1 MTSELHG
8 ISRLAGAPR
17 VAEPVAAAPAGAGG
31 FVTTVQRARDVA
43 PFETVVKRAAVE
55 QAARAV
61 QPAAATA
68 ASGPNGAPTIATT
81 GAPLT
86 TPLMSPAARASKAQK
101 SFEAFALQ
109 TFIGSMLPKENS
121 KMFGTG
127 NAGKMWQSLLAEK
140 LAEQIT
146 ASGRL
151 KLLPQQQGGAASA
164 GAPTGATA
172 TTSTTGATST
182 TGMTGTTAP
191 TGPTSASV
199 VPESIKRQDMAG
211 GMTAAALQQIVG
223 GLKPGRSGGTR

>member
-8 ISRLAGAPR
+8 ISRLAGATR
-17 VAEPVAAAPAGAGG
+17 AAEPVAAAPSGAGG
-31 FVTTVQRARDVA
+31 FVTTVQRAKDVA
-43 PFETVVKRAAVE
+43 PFDTVVKRAAAE
-55 QAARAV
+55 QAARAG
-61 QPAAATA
+61 QPAAATP
-68 ASGPNGAPTIATT
+68 ASGPNGAPM
-81 GAPLT
+81 T

-151 KLLPQQQGGAASA
+151 KLLPQQQGGAAPA

-172 TTSTTGATST
+172 TTSPTGATST
-182 TGMTGTTAP
+182 TGTTAP
-191 TGPTSASV
+191 TSPTA

>member
-8 ISRLAGAPR
+8 IARLAGATR
-17 VAEPVAAAPAGAGG
+17 AAEPVAAAPAGAGG
-31 FVTTVQRARDVA
+31 FVTTVQRASEVA
-43 PFETVVKRAAVE
+43 PFETVVKRAAAE
-55 QAARAV
+55 QAARV
-61 QPAAATA
+61 GQPATATPA
-68 ASGPNGAPTIATT
+68 GGTTGAPASGTT

-86 TPLMSPAARASKAQK
+86 APAMSPAAKASKAQK

-151 KLLPQQQGGAASA
+151 KLLPQQPSGTTAASA
-164 GAPTGATA
+164 PAGSTSA
-172 TTSTTGATST
+172 TT
-182 TGMTGTTAP
+182 TTAP
-191 TGPTSASV
+191 VGPAAPTSATSATV
-199 VPESIKRQDMAG
+199 AQESIKRQDMAG
-211 GMTAAALQQIVG
+211 GMTSAALQQIVG
-223 GLKPGRSGGTR
+223 SLKPGRSGGTR